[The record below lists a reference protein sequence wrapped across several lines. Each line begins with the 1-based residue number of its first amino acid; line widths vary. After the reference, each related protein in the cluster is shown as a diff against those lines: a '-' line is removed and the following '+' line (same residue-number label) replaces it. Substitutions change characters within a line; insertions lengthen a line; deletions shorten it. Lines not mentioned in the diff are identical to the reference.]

1 MLRNEKIIELE
12 AFEIGKDSGIVP
24 RWARMIYYDPTNDEL
39 YWSQCAVPFAR
50 LLEVANDV
58 KGRAVQDEQGHI
70 YLSASWSIELSDK
83 PGMLR
88 ELEAKLREAIEIE
101 RKIPQT
107 CYGWPVH

>member
-1 MLRNEKIIELE
+1 MNQET
-12 AFEIGKDSGIVP
+12 FECYQVGKDHSELP
-24 RWARMIYYDPTNDEL
+24 QWARCVFYDPTNDEL

-50 LLEVANDV
+50 LLEVANQANC
-58 KGRAVQDEQGHI
+58 RALQDEHGHI

-83 PGMLR
+83 PEMLR